1 MSLVPPKPDQHEM
14 VIRMHSHHSDRSKEK
29 ADCGFFVSKKKKKT
43 NKRMLSVRLL
53 PVLGRPCRP
62 PTTHALRSPMS
73 RAVLIHMGE
82 VKAWRKHAV
91 TDCRGFTE
99 RGDESTGSQRLK
111 TTALVVKIRL
121 Y

>member
-1 MSLVPPKPDQHEM
+1 
-14 VIRMHSHHSDRSKEK
+14 
-29 ADCGFFVSKKKKKT
+29 
-43 NKRMLSVRLL
+43 
-53 PVLGRPCRP
+53 
-62 PTTHALRSPMS
+62 MS